1 MNIFEQA
8 LKQKLRFD
16 TVRGNLTTE
25 QLFDLPLQSKSNQAN
40 LDSIAIALDT
50 ELKETSQKSFVNNVS
65 PNAAVLELK
74 LEIVK
79 YIIKER
85 MELNKK
91 RVEEQ
96 ERLSKKQQLLDL
108 INQKEQESLSSK
120 SLEELKAEL
129 ENLK

>member
-91 RVEEQ
+91 RIEEQ